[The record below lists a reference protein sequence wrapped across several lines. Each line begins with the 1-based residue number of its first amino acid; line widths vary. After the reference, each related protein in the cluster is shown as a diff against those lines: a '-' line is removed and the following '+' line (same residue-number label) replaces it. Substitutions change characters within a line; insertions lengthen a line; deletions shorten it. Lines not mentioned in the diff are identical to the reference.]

1 MIPTSPLRVQADLPL
16 PFEGEAAHAA
26 FGASFA
32 PHDLGAPD
40 GGRHVATEMTLQLF
54 ASEPRLRVLLERG
67 LTPSLQAPRIA
78 RLEPGARYDHARCEL
93 RLNRYGPGPLL
104 AQIGFYLE
112 GRLIACASQ
121 RGALLPPIS
130 PSGRSVS

>member
-1 MIPTSPLRVQADLPL
+1 VIPTIPLRVQADLPL
-16 PFEGEAAHAA
+16 PLEGRAVGTTFGGRFE
-26 FGASFA
+26 
-32 PHDLGAPD
+32 PHDLSAPD
-40 GGRHVATEMTLQLF
+40 GGRHVATEMTLRLF
-54 ASEPRLRVLLERG
+54 SSEPRLRMLIQRG

-78 RLEPGARYDHARCEL
+78 RFEPGARFDHAHCEL
-93 RLNRYGPGPLL
+93 RLNRSGPGPLL